1 MSSHSGSEGW
11 NALVDELKQLETFF
25 PLLGVANERE
35 EILEEIRELE
45 ELIAAAGRPDDE
57 QSLRALNFLQA
68 ELAHK
73 RQILAR
79 L

>member
-1 MSSHSGSEGW
+1 MGSHSGSEGW

-25 PLLGVANERE
+25 PLLGVADERE
-35 EILEEIRELE
+35 EIQEEIRELE
-45 ELIAAAGRPDDE
+45 ELIAAAGHPEDE
-57 QSLRALNFLQA
+57 QSLKALNYLHA

-73 RQILAR
+73 RQIFTR

>member
-1 MSSHSGSEGW
+1 MGSHSGSEGW

-25 PLLGVANERE
+25 PLLGVADERE
-35 EILEEIRELE
+35 EIQEEIRELE
-45 ELIAAAGRPDDE
+45 ELIAAAGHPDDE
-57 QSLRALNFLQA
+57 QSLKALKYLQA

-73 RQILAR
+73 RQILTR

>member
-1 MSSHSGSEGW
+1 MGSHSGSEGW

-25 PLLGVANERE
+25 PLLGLADERE
-35 EILEEIRELE
+35 EIQEEIRELE
-45 ELIAAAGRPDDE
+45 ELIAAAGAPDDE

-73 RQILAR
+73 RLILAR